1 MNEIVHRRDILY
13 LTWTMLLV
21 VLAHVHWLP
30 VTLTAAF
37 LGLLALK
44 LIWTQWTDHPVP
56 LIVRIGTMLLVLALL
71 VWSVGSPVGRE
82 GGSALLICLQAL
94 KLLETRN
101 RRDARILIGV
111 AFFTSMIAFL
121 FSQQI
126 VATLYSLTVIAVL
139 FGCLFALTPGFQ
151 AQHESLRAAI
161 QRTLPNAG
169 KLALA
174 AVPLA
179 GVCFLFFP
187 RLSSPLWGTPWD
199 ARGGKTGIS
208 DRMRPG
214 MISALWN
221 DDTPAFRVRFDGPLP
236 PAPMRYW
243 RGPVFWMFDGTT
255 WSGSSRFVY
264 EQGSEVSFQNQ
275 DTIEYEVQM
284 EPTEQNWLFPLDV
297 AIRSDA
303 DDLRWLVDGQVLAR
317 RPIIEP
323 RRVRFASALRY
334 EFEPVLGDGHRQSAL
349 GLPRSGNPKARAL
362 AATWQ
367 EKHGADGIAIAN
379 EALEF
384 INASFEYTLEPPP
397 LRGDPI
403 DDFLFNTQ
411 QGFCEHFSSSFV
423 FLMRAAGVPA
433 RVVTGYLGGVY
444 NESGGYLLVRNS
456 DAHAWAE
463 IWIQGQGWVRIDP
476 TGAVAPDRINRGSV
490 DAAFPESQSWF
501 ERGWLGDLVMQ
512 SDWIAAKWRDLIIEF
527 NAERQEKMLQPFGL
541 ERMGRREMAIG
552 LITLGALALAL
563 GAWWSMRHYR
573 RRSEQDR
580 LALAYRRFQSRLG
593 KRGLSIEPSEP
604 PTQLLARAA
613 AKWPER
619 AEELQALINRYIAC
633 QYGHQQDATIQ
644 NQLIR
649 QLKSF

>member
-1 MNEIVHRRDILY
+1 MNETIHRRDILY

-30 VTLTAAF
+30 FVLTGTF

-44 LIWTQWTDHPVP
+44 LAWTQWTDRPVP
-56 LIVRIGTMLLVLALL
+56 LSVRLGMMLLVLALL

-82 GGSALLICLQAL
+82 GGSALLICLQAM

-126 VATLYSLTVIAVL
+126 LPTIYALMVIAVL
-139 FGCLFALTPGFQ
+139 FGCLYALTPNYLT
-151 AQHESLRAAI
+151 QHESLADALK
-161 QRTLPNAG
+161 RTLPNAG

-174 AVPLA
+174 AIPLA

-187 RLSSPLWGTPWD
+187 RLSAPLWGTPWD

-221 DDTPAFRVRFDGPLP
+221 DDTPVFRARFDGPVP

-255 WSGSSRFVY
+255 WAGASRFAY
-264 EQGSEVSFQNQ
+264 ERGVKLSFNDQQ
-275 DTIEYEVQM
+275 TIRYELQM
-284 EPTEQNWLFPLDV
+284 EPTEQTWMFPLD
-297 AIRSDA
+297 IPFDSDA
-303 DDLRWLVDGQVLAR
+303 TDLRWFSDGQVVSR
-317 RPIIEP
+317 RPVIEP
-323 RRVRFASALRY
+323 RRVQFTSALQY
-334 EFEPVLGDGHRQSAL
+334 EFESELSASHRQSAL
-349 GLPRSGNPKARAL
+349 GLPWRGNPKSKAL
-362 AATWQ
+362 AASWRD
-367 EKHGADGIAIAN
+367 KHGQDGMAIAN
-379 EALEF
+379 EALAF

-397 LRGDPI
+397 LRGDSI

-411 QGFCEHFSSSFV
+411 KGFCEHFSSSFV

-444 NESGGYLLVRNS
+444 NETGGYLLVRNS

-463 IWIQGQGWVRIDP
+463 IWLAGRGWVRIDP

-490 DAAFPESQSWF
+490 GAAFPESQSWF
-501 ERGWLGDLVMQ
+501 KRGWLGNLAMQ
-512 SDWIAAKWRDLIIEF
+512 SDWIAARWRDLVIEF
-527 NAERQEKMLQPFGL
+527 NADRQSRLLEPFGL
-541 ERMGRREMAIG
+541 EKIGRREMALG
-552 LITLGALALAL
+552 LIALGTLALAL
-563 GAWWSMRHYR
+563 GAWWSMRQYR
-573 RRSEQDR
+573 RRAERDR
-580 LALAYRRFQSRLG
+580 LALAYQRFQARLG
-593 KRGLSIEPSEP
+593 KRGLTIESSEG
-604 PTQLLARAA
+604 PTQTLARAA

-619 AEELQALINRYIAC
+619 SEELSALIHSYIAC
-633 QYGHQQDATIQ
+633 QYGHQQDADVRRR
-644 NQLIR
+644 LIR
-649 QLKSF
+649 QLKAF